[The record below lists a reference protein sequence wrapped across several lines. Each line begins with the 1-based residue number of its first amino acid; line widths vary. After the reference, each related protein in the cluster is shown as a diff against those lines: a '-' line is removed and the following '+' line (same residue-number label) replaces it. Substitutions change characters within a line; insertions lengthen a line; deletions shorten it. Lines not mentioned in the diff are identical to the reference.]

1 MATIDERA
9 RDAIRDAKA
18 AYEVAQAKHK
28 AAHAAFV
35 AARDAARFAENEL
48 RAALAGAFRAR
59 PSLVFPFRVSWRLR
73 G

>member
-48 RAALAGAFRAR
+48 RAALAAYTEALRSERTERA
-59 PSLVFPFRVSWRLR
+59 
-73 G
+73 